1 MKEERNKRIEESM
14 KEDKTSTKGMGKAL
28 QTINRAESIDLPQLD
43 CFGPKPLIAGENEK
57 DFDEMW
63 RQIRHAAAP
72 VDFIEEIWCRDI
84 VDTLWD
90 SLRLRRLKAKLL
102 EATRY
107 QGLKEVL
114 QLTPLLP
121 TDPDSQLM
129 QKWQDRETHARSEV
143 TRRLNKR
150 GLDETAIDA
159 HALAFNADK
168 FEKLDVMLLRAES
181 RRHLV
186 MQEMQRRKEFQLRMK
201 QAARIVD
208 AEFEDV
214 TPGGPAK

>member
-1 MKEERNKRIEESM
+1 MNRTQDAAARQS
-14 KEDKTSTKGMGKAL
+14 GAL
-28 QTINRAESIDLPQLD
+28 QAINRAESIDLPQLG

-72 VDFIEEIWCRDI
+72 ADFIEEIWCRDI

-102 EATRY
+102 EATRH

-114 QLTPLLP
+114 QLMPVLP
-121 TDPDSQLM
+121 TDYDSQLM
-129 QKWQDRETHARSEV
+129 LKWQDREMHARTEV

-150 GLDETAIDA
+150 GLDESAIDA